1 MSMCAEIIAVGPYS
15 RQFVDYLEYPLRVY
29 DQLNEGAIITE
40 RLFGILEGSSMSRK
54 LAGLLGIHDP
64 WDFNQHKIKNENIDL
79 VGLREFAELYDNY
92 MPDFNKLVILKD
104 FGFEFHFRP
113 EG

>member
-1 MSMCAEIIAVGPYS
+1 MSMCAEVIAVGPYA
-15 RQFVDYLEYPLRVY
+15 RQFRDYLEYSDY
-29 DQLNEGAIITE
+29 KYEGLNEGAIITE
-40 RLFGILEGSSMSRK
+40 RLFGILEGSSMSRRF
-54 LAGLLGIHDP
+54 ASLLGIDDP

-79 VGLREFAELYDNY
+79 VGLREFVEIYDDY
-92 MPDFNKLVILKD
+92 MPDFDKLVMLKD